1 MFAYCGNN
9 PVNMTDRN
17 GSDPTPAWA
26 IRINSGTA
34 TPADYQK
41 ALSVNPNSWAGFASI
56 AVNKAISAAKENRN
70 SAIGAEHHKKGTTNP
85 TNRKKHEQGQARK
98 QRDNH
103 GEKGDA
109 RRTPNPNKRRIQYIE
124 PEYSFGDKLLSG
136 VAILGAGASVL
147 FLAADDITGVGSAD
161 NVAIAPL
168 LSVIWDNAAVVFS

>member
-1 MFAYCGNN
+1 MIQLLL
-9 PVNMTDRN
+9 R
-17 GSDPTPAWA
+17 A

-85 TNRKKHEQGQARK
+85 ANRKKHEQGQARK

-136 VAILGAGASVL
+136 LAILGAGASVV
-147 FLAADDITGVGSAD
+147 FLAADDITGGR
-161 NVAIAPL
+161 
-168 LSVIWDNAAVVFS
+168 FS